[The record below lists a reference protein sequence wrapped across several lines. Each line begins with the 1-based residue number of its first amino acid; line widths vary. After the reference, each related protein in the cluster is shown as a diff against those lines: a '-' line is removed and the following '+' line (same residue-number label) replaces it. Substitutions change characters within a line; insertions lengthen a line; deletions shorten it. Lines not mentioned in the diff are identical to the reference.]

1 MDDSDLSVPRRAST
15 GSVGAQQA
23 PPVLKVLRSASGPP
37 AGSLAL
43 LAEQQALDRRRL
55 SLPNRPAPP
64 RGPPPLAFL
73 DGPGKRAGL
82 VPLLQPGQKPPPP
95 PRPPPLTA
103 ATTTAATAATTAGAA
118 AGSAVLVP
126 VSGSENAQRYAV
138 CMHCCRTVSCH
149 VVCCKR
155 CKSV

>member
-15 GSVGAQQA
+15 GSVGAPQA

-64 RGPPPLAFL
+64 RGPPPLSFL

-82 VPLLQPGQKPPPP
+82 VPLLQSGQKPPPP
-95 PRPPPLTA
+95 PRPPPLA
-103 ATTTAATAATTAGAA
+103 AA
-118 AGSAVLVP
+118 AGTAAAGTAAATGTGAVLAP
-126 VSGSENAQRYAV
+126 VSGSDNAQRYAL
-138 CMHCCRTVSCH
+138 CMFEYIWL
-149 VVCCKR
+149 
-155 CKSV
+155 